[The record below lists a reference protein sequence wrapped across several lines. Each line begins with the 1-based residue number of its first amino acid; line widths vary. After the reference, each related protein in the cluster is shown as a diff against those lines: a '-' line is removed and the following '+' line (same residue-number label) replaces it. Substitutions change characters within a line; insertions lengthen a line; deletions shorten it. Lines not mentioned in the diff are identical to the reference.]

1 MIKKLIFK
9 IYKPKIFGFLKFFLW
24 VYWVFWV
31 WVLGFGFFRIF
42 GVGFI
47 HPNPNPKPKEFRG
60 PTSAQMSN
68 INNNLILIINN
79 SRFLKC
85 LFMIEYRQFFTK
97 FIIMSNTI
105 NQHTVKCLKCNIDLQ
120 FKKPSLE

>member
-1 MIKKLIFK
+1 MYERFQILRREKQEIEND
-9 IYKPKIFGFLKFFLW
+9 
-24 VYWVFWV
+24 YWHSYYDAIQEEQFSDAINQVDEENAHMDLVIDNYF
-31 WVLGFGFFRIF
+31 
-42 GVGFI
+42 
-47 HPNPNPKPKEFRG
+47 
-60 PTSAQMSN
+60 TQMSN